1 MTVQTCV
8 FVGVSSLISLAGAF
22 ALMLVAVGLI

>member
-1 MTVQTCV
+1 MTLRACA
-8 FVGVSSLISLAGAF
+8 FVVVSSLFSLAGAF